1 VRNKHLSWLTAAA
14 LLAAA
19 LVQPS
24 ASALEPG
31 KAFHDYATDT
41 WSVDQGLPQIT
52 VLSIIQGNVHGYMW
66 FGTQDGLARFDGVS
80 FKQYLPSHWIQAMA
94 VGQDGSLWLGMNKGA
109 AYLEQG
115 APHLLSPARGEKDVD
130 AQADVRAILPVDGR
144 LLAASSDGLLRLD
157 RDGIHR
163 DRALASL
170 PLYSLLQWH
179 GALWAGGAGKLY
191 RITNNGVQTQAA
203 PDGPGTQVTHLI
215 VRDDVLWAGTT
226 RGLFRLTDQGKWQR
240 PAGDPPQL
248 RLAINT
254 FYEDSAGNF
263 WVATNEGLAR
273 LTGETLQQFF
283 SSRDHESVAQL
294 DSLYEDREHS
304 LWLGSH
310 AHGVTRLWNGFTR
323 RYAAGE
329 GIGEPLVWAVTP
341 DTSSGHGGLWVGT
354 ANGVYSLKDGV
365 GKLAVPGSALPEPTG
380 YVLMD
385 DGQKL
390 WIGTHSGVAQFAGG
404 KVSRPAALTPLDGIQ
419 ISGLLRDH
427 SGTVWIAT
435 FDGVFRY
442 ADGVLTRFG
451 MEAGFKDVRCR
462 EVLETHDGHILIG
475 TLAGLYQFDGDRFR
489 QIGDEGA
496 LGDSFVTAIAEPRD
510 HLLVVGVFDQQLLY
524 VYDGA
529 HWHALHSSQG
539 LPADVP
545 TYMTTDPSGEW
556 LWVGGL
562 QGIYRVR
569 LDDLEALAQDKIPS
583 IVPQHIL
590 SEQGKWPG
598 SEKGLCCNGAGNARG
613 WSDGANLWLPTRG
626 GVVSVDM
633 HHLRFNEVV
642 PNLVVESVRYGE
654 AWHDDLG
661 DKLTVPA
668 RVRDLDFRFSVLSF
682 QNPASVS
689 LGYRLRGYEDD
700 WQNVDD
706 PARRVANY
714 TNLPPG
720 DYVFEV
726 RGTNNAG
733 VASATSA
740 SLAVSILPFFY
751 ETWWF
756 RVLAVAGV
764 LLLIFLGY
772 RLQVRNLRRQ
782 RLQLERMVA
791 ERTEALRQLNRQL
804 EDASQTDPLTG
815 LKNRRY
821 LGQQLP
827 SDLAHFRRERERPEN
842 AEQVIA
848 FAIADLDHFKTIN
861 DRAGHFAGDAL
872 LKQVAER
879 LVASVRAGHYVVRW
893 GGEEFLIVFRPM
905 PRDETAH
912 VVDRVHKAISEKPF
926 TLPGGEKIT
935 VTCSIGYT
943 EYPFLSGSPDRVD
956 WELLVNLADHALYA
970 AKEAGR
976 DKWYGLRPGPR
987 FDAALVRDDLEK
999 GLAHAIKTK
1008 KLVLIEGVTT
1018 VPTSR
1023 GGRAK
1028 GRG

>member
-1 VRNKHLSWLTAAA
+1 MRNKHLGWLASGA
-14 LLAAA
+14 LLISA
-19 LVQPS
+19 LVLTP
-24 ASALEPG
+24 AAALEPG
-31 KAFHDYATDT
+31 KAFHDYAADT
-41 WSVDQGLPQIT
+41 WSVEQGLPQIT

-80 FKQYLPSHWIQAMA
+80 FKQYLPAHWIQAMA
-94 VGQDGSLWLGMNKGA
+94 IAQDGSLWLGMNKGA
-109 AYLEQG
+109 AYLDKG
-115 APHLLSPARGEKDVD
+115 GPRILGRARGEKDVN
-130 AQADVRAILPVDGR
+130 AQADVRAIVSVDGR
-144 LLAASSDGLLRLD
+144 LMAASSDGLLHLD
-157 RDGIHR
+157 RDGMHR
-163 DRALASL
+163 ERSL
-170 PLYSLLQWH
+170 PAVPLFSLLQWR
-179 GALWAGGAGKLY
+179 GALWAGGIGKVY
-191 RITNNGVQTQAA
+191 RITNSGVQTLDA
-203 PDGPGTQVTHLI
+203 PDGAGTQVKHLI
-215 VRDDVLWAGTT
+215 VRDDALWAGTS
-226 RGLFRLTDQGKWQR
+226 RGLFRLTSQGKWQR
-240 PAGDPPQL
+240 AAGDPAQL
-248 RLAINT
+248 RLAVNT
-254 FYEDSAGNF
+254 LYADSNDNF

-273 LTGETLQQFF
+273 LSGETLQQFF
-283 SSRDHESVAQL
+283 SSRDNESVAQL
-294 DSLYEDREHS
+294 ESLYEDREHS

-310 AHGVTRLWNGFTR
+310 AHGVTRLWDGYTR

-329 GIGEPLVWAVTP
+329 GVGEPLVWAVTP
-341 DTSSGHGGLWVGT
+341 DHNGGFWVGT
-354 ANGVYSLKDGV
+354 ANGVYTLKDGV
-365 GKLAVPGSALPEPTG
+365 GRLAVPGSALPEPTG

-385 DGQKL
+385 DGQRL

-404 KVSRPAALTPLDGIQ
+404 QVSRPAALAPLDGIQ

-451 MEAGFKDVRCR
+451 MESGFKDVRCR
-462 EVLETHDGHILIG
+462 EVFETHDGKILIG
-475 TLAGLYQFDGDRFR
+475 TLAGLYQFDGTRFKPL
-489 QIGDEGA
+489 GDEGV
-496 LGDSFVTAIAEPRD
+496 LGDSFVTAIAEPKDGR
-510 HLLVVGVFDQQLLY
+510 LVVGVFDQDLLFM
-524 VYDGA
+524 YDGA
-529 HWHALHSSQG
+529 KWRALHNSQG
-539 LPADVP
+539 LPANIP
-545 TYMTTDPSGEW
+545 TYMTKDASGDW

-569 LDDLEALAQDKIPS
+569 LDDLEALAEDKIAS
-583 IVPQHIL
+583 IAPQNIL

-613 WSDGANLWLPTRG
+613 WSDGSNLWLPTRG

-633 HHLRFNEVV
+633 RHVRFNEVV
-642 PNLVVESVRYGE
+642 PNMVVEAARYGGQ
-654 AWHDDLG
+654 WHDDLG
-661 DKLTVPA
+661 ERATIPA
-668 RVRDLDFRFSVLSF
+668 RVRDLAFRFSVLSF

-689 LGYRLRGYEDD
+689 LSYRLQGYEED

-706 PARRVANY
+706 PARRVVNY
-714 TNLPPG
+714 TNLSPG

-733 VASATSA
+733 VASAA
-740 SLAVSILPFFY
+740 PAALAVSILPFFY

-756 RVLAVAGV
+756 RVLAVAAV

-827 SDLAHFRRERERPEN
+827 SDLAHFRREREKPEN

-848 FAIADLDHFKTIN
+848 FAIADLDHFKAIN
-861 DRAGHFAGDAL
+861 DRAGHFAGDGL

-926 TLPGGEKIT
+926 TLPGG
-935 VTCSIGYT
+935 
-943 EYPFLSGSPDRVD
+943 
-956 WELLVNLADHALYA
+956 
-970 AKEAGR
+970 
-976 DKWYGLRPGPR
+976 
-987 FDAALVRDDLEK
+987 
-999 GLAHAIKTK
+999 
-1008 KLVLIEGVTT
+1008 
-1018 VPTSR
+1018 
-1023 GGRAK
+1023 
-1028 GRG
+1028 